1 MIENKASRETIDS
14 LINNAMSTILN
25 SELLLKRTE
34 MIKSNLSSSNEIQNI
49 LLLFELLSGSL
60 CALYEVCIDMKNM
73 LSTDNLYIKR
83 FHMQMI
89 NLSQCELCVF
99 LLGNDELGV
108 LHRLF
113 NCPDYSSKGYKKIE
127 EIQKYV
133 KLLSAQCDVKLRNIT
148 AHYDKPDK
156 MYSMLIT
163 LNSEDIYAKR
173 IGDQISIHNNIVKF
187 ISPII
192 QIFTEKLSLN
202 NIEKCEVQSILNDK
216 VSDAFHKKAKLEM
229 IISEQIFNAWRNI
242 ELHKKTYTICEKL
255 IGYCNDMQIEYSR
268 FAEILS
274 LEELRWEISFLRYDL
289 ICSMNSYLK
298 ASTNIERSIC
308 LMRVYRIETSALTH
322 LYGYNKSKNLKS
334 IWTKVKTIQEFKSI
348 PLSIQIE
355 EELKSLTSSLYSY
368 KRNLYTHYRDS
379 KKLNIS
385 EKWQL
390 ANNMLH
396 PNELIDIQRLLQLC
410 KNINQF
416 ILLLISSINSV
427 EKQRNEEILTPI
439 RKFQELARRNNQEEI
454 VDLLDKSLSSI
465 YL

>member
-89 NLSQCELCVF
+89 NLSQRELCIF
-99 LLGNDELGV
+99 LVGGDKLGV
-108 LHRLF
+108 LQRLV
-113 NCPDYSSKGYKKIE
+113 NSPCHSKYSKELENILE
-127 EIQKYV
+127 DV
-133 KLLSAQCDVKLRNIT
+133 KMLSAQCDVKLRNIT

-163 LNSEDIYAKR
+163 LDSEDIYAKR
-173 IGDQISIHNNIVKF
+173 IGEQISIHNNIVKF

-255 IGYCNDMQIEYSR
+255 IGYCNDKQIEYSR

-298 ASTNIERSIC
+298 ANTNIERSIC

-355 EELKSLTSSLYSY
+355 EELKSLTSSLDSY

-390 ANNMLH
+390 ANNMLQ
-396 PNELIDIQRLLQLC
+396 PNELIDIQRLLRLC

-416 ILLLISSINSV
+416 ILLLITSINSV

-439 RKFQELARRNNQEEI
+439 RKFQELARKSNQEDI

-465 YL
+465 SL